1 MKDVLD
7 ILAAY
12 HAMTQAGG
20 RAALATVVGVAG
32 SAYRRPGA
40 KMLILEDGRTV
51 GAISGGCLEN
61 DVAEHAQQVI
71 AGGAPKLVAY
81 DTRSEDDEAWGV
93 GMGCNGE
100 ILIFIEPLVSDAP
113 DNPLLLL
120 NRFFQE
126 RREPFAIATVFR
138 THGDGGCAPGF
149 RLTATADALPVPN
162 DDFALSQSLA
172 DALRAVFAAGKSRTE
187 TFTAGD
193 AHAEAFL
200 EYVSPP
206 PHLKIFGGGPDARPI
221 VALAAELGWRVTV
234 IDHRPA
240 MARAER
246 FPTAEVV
253 LSRYDDVATSPEDI
267 ALVMTHNYAHDREI
281 LRRLLTR
288 PARYLGVLG
297 PKRRTERILAELR
310 LDGFVFAPE
319 TSANVYYP
327 TGLDIGAETPQE
339 IALSIVAE
347 IQAALAGRTGA
358 MLRAR
363 SGPIH

>member
-120 NRFFQE
+120 NRFSRSGASPSPLQ
-126 RREPFAIATVFR
+126 PSFAR
-138 THGDGGCAPGF
+138 
-149 RLTATADALPVPN
+149 TATADALP
-162 DDFALSQSLA
+162 DFALPQRPTRCLFRTTT
-172 DALRAVFAAGKSRTE
+172 LR
-187 TFTAGD
+187 
-193 AHAEAFL
+193 FL
-200 EYVSPP
+200 NRSPTRCAPSSPP
-206 PHLKIFGGGPDARPI
+206 ENRGRKLSP
-221 VALAAELGWRVTV
+221 
-234 IDHRPA
+234 PA
-240 MARAER
+240 TRMRKR
-246 FPTAEVV
+246 FWNTF
-253 LSRYDDVATSPEDI
+253 
-267 ALVMTHNYAHDREI
+267 
-281 LRRLLTR
+281 RR
-288 PARYLGVLG
+288 
-297 PKRRTERILAELR
+297 RRT
-310 LDGFVFAPE
+310 
-319 TSANVYYP
+319 
-327 TGLDIGAETPQE
+327 
-339 IALSIVAE
+339 
-347 IQAALAGRTGA
+347 
-358 MLRAR
+358 
-363 SGPIH
+363 

>member
-20 RAALATVVGVAG
+20 RAALATVVGVTG

-51 GAISGGCLEN
+51 GAISGGCLEG
-61 DVAEHAQQVI
+61 DVAEHARRAI
-71 AGGAPKLVAY
+71 AAAAPKLVTY
-81 DTRSEDDEAWGV
+81 DTRSEDDDAWGV

-100 ILIFIEPLVSDAP
+100 ILVFIEPLVSDAP

-126 RREPFAIATVFR
+126 RREPFAVATVFR
-138 THGDGGCAPGF
+138 TSGGACAPGV
-149 RLTATADALPVPN
+149 RLIATADALPMPTPE
-162 DDFALSQSLA
+162 FSLSASLA
-172 DALRAVFAAGKSRTE
+172 DALRDVFAARKSRTE
-187 TFTAGD
+187 TFIGGD
-193 AHAEAFL
+193 ARAEAFL

-206 PHLKIFGGGPDARPI
+206 PHLQIFGGGPDARPI

-234 IDHRPA
+234 VDHRPA
-240 MARAER
+240 MAAPER

-253 LSRYDDVATSPEDI
+253 LSRYDDVATSAEDI

-281 LRRLLTR
+281 LRRLLAR
-288 PARYLGVLG
+288 PPRYLGVLG

-347 IQAALAGRTGA
+347 IQATLAGRAGA
-358 MLRAR
+358 RLRER
-363 SGPIH
+363 GGPIH